1 MIALSYAIS
10 KMIVDDANSFTYVFT
25 NQWGTLEQKSKVIKN
40 IGLQLR
46 EGALFIQKVKIPI
59 VIVAV
64 SVVS

>member
-25 NQWGTLEQKSKVIKN
+25 NQWGTLEQKCKVIKN

-64 SVVS
+64 LVVS